1 MVAGGGHGKRGPGI
15 ESTEAL
21 VGLDA
26 MAWTIMTSLPK
37 PMRLPGMVTL
47 GNKLYLAGDIEI
59 SSHMLW
65 KSELLQLVRM
75 RMKGSV
81 VIRYIPGMIRTA
93 PGILWGD
100 VAYLTSVLQQGLWP

>member
-65 KSELLQLVRM
+65 KSELLQLVRLT
-75 RMKGSV
+75 GSV
-81 VIRYIPGMIRTA
+81 VMRYIPGMIRTT